1 MVVFTEF
8 GWLTL
13 EESVLTELVGKHCRA
28 FGSSYYQV
36 GLVVSVFSF
45 MHSADFG
52 FYLFGLYAA
61 DSDYL
66 LFVDYIGS

>member
-1 MVVFTEF
+1 MFTEF
-8 GWLTL
+8 GRLTL
-13 EESVLTELVGKHCRA
+13 EESVFTELVGKHCRA
-28 FGSSYYQV
+28 FGASSYRV
-36 GLVVSVFSF
+36 GLAVSVFSF

-66 LFVDYIGS
+66 L